1 MKPQQPMRR
10 ARPKEAGFM
19 LFEVLVAILIFAIGV
34 LSLVGLQVASIKESG
49 KAKYRT
55 DATLL
60 ANELI
65 GRMWVTDRSFANLSA
80 QFESAGP
87 GAAYTAWLP
96 AVQAALPGVAANP
109 PVVTVES
116 VPAGGAGG
124 TPSSLVTVTLS
135 WKAPTE
141 PAADPPSSLTVVTR
155 IK

>member
-1 MKPQQPMRR
+1 
-10 ARPKEAGFM
+10 M
-19 LFEVLVAILIFAIGV
+19 LLEVLVAILIFAIGV

-109 PVVTVES
+109 PVVTVVVGPGRWRRRHAQQPGDGDALVEGS
-116 VPAGGAGG
+116 HRAGRRPAQQPDGCDPHQVGA
-124 TPSSLVTVTLS
+124 
-135 WKAPTE
+135 
-141 PAADPPSSLTVVTR
+141 AA
-155 IK
+155 